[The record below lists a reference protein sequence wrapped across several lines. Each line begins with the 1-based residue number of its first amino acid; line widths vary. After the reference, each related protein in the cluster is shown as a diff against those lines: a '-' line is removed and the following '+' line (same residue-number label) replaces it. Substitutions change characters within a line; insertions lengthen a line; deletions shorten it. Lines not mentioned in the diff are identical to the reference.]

1 MCRKINCSRASKN
14 RKTRVRAVALVLL
27 FTVGAK
33 PLLAH
38 NEIVHR
44 DMVDLTYQLM
54 LISNQPVRLQ
64 ANSAL
69 FAIPEGADPN
79 EWQAFLAAVRAAPAK
94 YCNRPSDLSRLKSPK
109 TTGCSQEIYGDK
121 NLPDRWWDK
130 KGGELTYPV

>member
-1 MCRKINCSRASKN
+1 M
-14 RKTRVRAVALVLL
+14 ALFLL
-27 FTVGAK
+27 LTLGAK

-54 LISNQPVRLQ
+54 LLVSNQPVRLQ

-79 EWQAFLAAVRAAPAK
+79 EWQAFLAAVRSAPAK
-94 YCNRPSDLSRLKSPK
+94 YRNRPSDLSRLKSPK

-121 NLPDRWWDK
+121 NLPDRLSSGWSAPRIYSK
-130 KGGELTYPV
+130 RSNNRFFPN